1 MWTKKKSIFFYLDKN
16 IPYPAKCYPTNNVH
30 FEGNENKC
38 EYNHVGYVIY
48 YVEKK
53 NLKLNYILTLQQH
66 YNQQTKTIIFKV
78 VNSLVNILAYI

>member
-48 YVEKK
+48 YVKK
-53 NLKLNYILTLQQH
+53 KELKTELHCNNI
-66 YNQQTKTIIFKV
+66 TINKQKQ
-78 VNSLVNILAYI
+78 